1 MSLDSVFMSAI
12 VKKKKKNKKEER
24 KEKEIFFFL
33 LWFALQLFLMI
44 AKRSRESF
52 TNTDMY

>member
-12 VKKKKKNKKEER
+12 VKKKNKKEER